1 MLRNNWK
8 PPDWRR
14 AAGGGRRDEPGGQ
27 GGGGQRQ
34 QQNNN
39 GESGQSG
46 PEEVRQLVNDMER
59 QDRRELAGDRKKM
72 YQNAMQLMQR
82 RKTAS
87 RGNIVTFLFND
98 RNAFIDKQGVIN
110 NVLRMSGFTPSNVLS
125 LKMNDFRNNECEVMF
140 KDDVTIDCDEI
151 EEKIRKNG
159 MNVSVSKFIE
169 TEEICMVYGM
179 PLTSDV
185 EGMKEQIRETISP
198 FVRRVVSITATTHYG
213 KNENDFFHGRLTGD
227 YKVKVVPLNEGQ
239 IPYYVSIGDQHV
251 MGRVHY
257 VRKMMDKKVMCDA
270 CFSTAHMMRDPEC
283 PGVRD
288 WQDYVKE
295 FEEMRD
301 VAIQNF
307 DASSSGPAP
316 APSFVSR
323 NAELKRLSEEVVDLQ
338 ARNLAL
344 ENEKMEYC
352 KKLDEML
359 KSQKSQLPH
368 GPEDSFNSSME
379 QELPGTLGTP
389 TNGTETLVSAE
400 SESESEDAKRKNS
413 GQNFVKKLVPGDLIW
428 IQTPNRHIPLASFL
442 KHLGND
448 QSEVGEMD
456 SSGQKI
462 KKKHKLFLAK
472 CKWDLITNYNS

>member
-8 PPDWRR
+8 PPDYRR
-14 AAGGGRRDEPGGQ
+14 AAGGGRRDDSGGQ
-27 GGGGQRQ
+27 GGGGQQQQ

-39 GESGQSG
+39 GQSG
-46 PEEVRQLVNDMER
+46 PEEVRQLVNEMER

-72 YQNAMQLMQR
+72 FANAMELMQR

-87 RGNIVTFLFND
+87 KGNIITFLFNE
-98 RNAFIDKQGVIN
+98 RNAFIDKQSAIN
-110 NVLRMSGFTPSNVLS
+110 NVLRVSGFAPSNVLS
-125 LKMNDFRNNECEVMF
+125 LKLNDFRNNECEVMF
-140 KDDVTIDCDEI
+140 KDDVAIDCEEI

-159 MNVSVSKFIE
+159 MNVTVSKFIE
-169 TEEICMVYGM
+169 TEEICMVYGL

-185 EGMKEQIRETISP
+185 EGMKKEIQETISP

-270 CFSTAHMMRDPEC
+270 CFSTDHMMRDTGC

-288 WQDYVKE
+288 WQDYVKQ

-307 DASSSGPAP
+307 DASGSGPAP

-338 ARNLAL
+338 ARNAAL
-344 ENEKMEYC
+344 ETEKIEYC
-352 KKLDEML
+352 KRLDEML
-359 KSQKSQLPH
+359 KSQKSQLPP
-368 GPEDSFNSSME
+368 GPEDSFDSSME
-379 QELPGTLGTP
+379 QEPPGTLGTP
-389 TNGTETLVSAE
+389 TDETGTLVTAE
-400 SESESEDAKRKNS
+400 SESESDDSKRKNS
-413 GQNFVKKLVPGDLIW
+413 GQNFVKKLEPGDLIW
-428 IQTPNRHIPLASFL
+428 IQTSNKHIPVAKFL
-442 KHLGND
+442 KDLGGN

-462 KKKHKLFLAK
+462 KKKHKLFLSK
-472 CKWDLITNYNS
+472 CKWDIITN